1 MVFHHPLGTR
11 ASLRTILLLCACS
24 VPWSYAAAQEAPPP
38 PPAAPTPAPTA
49 SRDYHIGPGD
59 RLTIGVSGL
68 NEIGHS
74 TRVSNTGKI
83 HMPYVGIL
91 RVAGLT
97 SAELEALIA
106 RQLRERGLV
115 NNAWVNVRVDQYRAQ
130 PVYVLGE
137 VMSPGQFVIK
147 DEMYL
152 VDLITLS
159 GGFNEV
165 ATPVG
170 YLYRRK
176 DNASSLP
183 EDEAPTDEAIEIDFA
198 ALNEGTKPELNL
210 KLRGGDVLYVPQRRR
225 AFYFVVGDVGVP
237 GHFELAPGRTRI
249 PLSQAVAMAGG
260 PLRTAK
266 MSAGILVRF
275 NTAGGREEKKVDFKA
290 ILEGRQPD
298 VDVLPN
304 DIVFIPGSSAKT
316 LGYGLLGA
324 LPGAATQRVIQP

>member
-1 MVFHHPLGTR
+1 MPDITRRLG
-11 ASLRTILLLCACS
+11 ALIVAGLCA
-24 VPWSYAAAQEAPPP
+24 VAPAAAQ
-38 PPAAPTPAPTA
+38 PPAAPSAPASSPAPTEP
-49 SRDYHIGPGD
+49 SQPPLSKDYRIGPGD
-59 RLTIGVSGL
+59 RLTISVSGL
-68 NEIGHS
+68 NELGHS

-83 HMPYVGIL
+83 HLPYVGIMKIS
-91 RVAGLT
+91 GLT
-97 SAELEALIA
+97 SGELEALVA
-106 RQLRERGLV
+106 AQLRERGLV
-115 NNAWVNVRVDQYRAQ
+115 NSAWVSVRVDQYRAQ

-152 VDLITLS
+152 VDLITLA

-176 DNASSLP
+176 DAAGALP
-183 EDEAPTDEAIEIDFA
+183 EGEVPADEAMPIDFA
-198 ALNEGTKPELNL
+198 ALNEGTRPELNV
-210 KLRGGDVLYVPQRRR
+210 KLRGGDVLYVPQRRKEY
-225 AFYFVVGDVGVP
+225 FFVVGDVGVP
-237 GHFELAPGRTRI
+237 GHYEFAQGVPAV
-249 PLSQAVAMAGG
+249 PLTQAVAKAGG

-266 MSAGILVRF
+266 MSAGMLVRV
-275 NTAGGREEKKVDFKA
+275 NSAGVREEIKVDFKA

-298 VDVLPN
+298 VDVRPN

-324 LPGAATQRVIQP
+324 LPGAASQKVIVR